1 MVGSSRRERTRILV
15 LSSADLARDWA
26 AEIRAEFLVEILE
39 PPRPGLIMTQVRET
53 ARRSVFH
60 LGEVLVTECKVRVAG
75 TPGLGIV
82 RGWNDSMAENLA
94 IIDAACRGALPVA
107 ERWNGRLAEA
117 LAALEARLTRER
129 VLLEATRVD
138 FQTMDTG
145 TP

>member
-1 MVGSSRRERTRILV
+1 
-15 LSSADLARDWA
+15 
-26 AEIRAEFLVEILE
+26 
-39 PPRPGLIMTQVRET
+39 MTQVRET